1 MEVERGR
8 HSRFM
13 RVERRVYNREIVR
26 ALNKARRGALAPGL
40 FIREFE
46 DRIIHANAEVNNAK
60 RPAVRIRRIKKP
72 RADAPRL
79 ASTVFFVCYMVQL
92 VSQGSARRRACLG
105 LVYYALSGQK
115 TFFNQTFED
124 NDQMAS
130 SSKRT
135 IVVTGATRGCGRAMT
150 ERFIEAGHTVIGCG
164 RSATWVNEITSRFG
178 APHRFDAVD
187 VSDDRQ
193 VGAWAKSVIESG
205 LVPDLLVNN
214 AAIINR
220 NAPLWEVTAQDFQQI
235 VNVNIVG
242 VANVI
247 RHFVPAM
254 IERSRGTIVNFS
266 SGWGRSTSPEVAP
279 YCATKYA
286 IEGLSQALAQE
297 LPSGMVAVALNPG
310 IINTEM
316 LQSCWADGAA
326 QYPTPERWSRVA
338 APYILSIGAKENG
351 RPLTVPL

>member
-1 MEVERGR
+1 
-8 HSRFM
+8 
-13 RVERRVYNREIVR
+13 
-26 ALNKARRGALAPGL
+26 
-40 FIREFE
+40 
-46 DRIIHANAEVNNAK
+46 
-60 RPAVRIRRIKKP
+60 
-72 RADAPRL
+72 
-79 ASTVFFVCYMVQL
+79 
-92 VSQGSARRRACLG
+92 
-105 LVYYALSGQK
+105 
-115 TFFNQTFED
+115 
-124 NDQMAS
+124 MAS
-130 SSKRT
+130 GSNKT

-150 ERFIEAGHTVIGCG
+150 ERFIEAGHVVVGCG
-164 RSATWVNEITSRFG
+164 RIATSVHEVNAIFG
-178 APHRFDAVD
+178 KPHRFDTVD

-193 VGAWAKSVIESG
+193 VEEWAKSVIDSG
-205 LVPDLLVNN
+205 LVPDLIVNN

-220 NAPLWEVTAQDFQQI
+220 NAPLWQITAEEFQQI
-235 VNVNIVG
+235 VDVNIVG
-242 VANVI
+242 TANVI

-254 IERSRGTIVNFS
+254 IERGQGTIVNFS

-326 QYPTPERWSRVA
+326 QYPSPERWSRVA
-338 APYILSIGAKENG
+338 APYILSISPKDNG